1 MRGFLRII
9 VVTEKGS
16 DCLNER
22 LESKKR
28 NRKVLITDRAIKK
41 VPRIEYKEIPEDEYD
56 NIWDLAK
63 QVLEISQKE
72 NDSNEVAI
80 TYSLDNKRLIE
91 KDEKYIGIAFGD
103 EHEVDPMESTTAYHL
118 IMSSEP
124 CVVIVLH
131 RHPSLSKL
139 SLTDVRFFLEHDSV
153 KMIVAITN
161 LGRASYLVKKE
172 TYSYE
177 KAIRIF
183 NDAVTLHNQAKEKQS
198 LKSTQKAADY
208 FLKNCFE
215 AGIVYDDR

>member
-1 MRGFLRII
+1 M
-9 VVTEKGS
+9 S
-16 DCLNER
+16 ER

-41 VPRIEYKEIPEDEYD
+41 VPRIEYKEIPE
-56 NIWDLAK
+56 
-63 QVLEISQKE
+63 
-72 NDSNEVAI
+72 
-80 TYSLDNKRLIE
+80 
-91 KDEKYIGIAFGD
+91 DEKYIGIAFGD

-131 RHPSLSKL
+131 SHPSLSKL

-198 LKSTQKAADY
+198 LKRTQKAADY